1 MKRIFVLLLVA
12 LLSLLTTSISSAQT
26 KSRQEILAEIS
37 TKRTEL
43 SNLEKQFL
51 SPTEQDRSDFA
62 ELLSQP
68 NTGLIRLLPREVF
81 DSPNSNKSLTLRG
94 GGAYYSF
101 TRLTHEYGYG
111 SDIELQQGQLSV
123 GFAGCDYGMLAR
135 LGSLPLNEVS
145 LANPVVALIERYKPP
160 TIESEV
166 RAEQRRFMSGQTL
179 EGVLL
184 KAYIA
189 ADSGMTYVLRSIS
202 YDQSDVLVALRVVR
216 RDTDGSVI
224 IAWKILEKFPAPQ
237 LIRNN
242 NQGN

>member
-1 MKRIFVLLLVA
+1 MKRIFVLLLLG

-26 KSRQEILAEIS
+26 KSRQEILTEIS

-51 SPTEQDRSDFA
+51 APTEQDRSDFA
-62 ELLSQP
+62 ELLNQP
-68 NTGLIRLLPREVF
+68 NSGLIRLLPREVF
-81 DSPNSNKSLTLRG
+81 DNQSNKSLTLRG

-123 GFAGCDYGMLAR
+123 GFAGYDYGMLAR
-135 LGSLPLNEVS
+135 LGNVPLNEVS

-179 EGVLL
+179 EGVVL

-189 ADSGMTYVLRSIS
+189 ADTGMTYVLRSIS